1 MFINFTMNHTVA
13 IIAKL
18 PLTKL
23 KIVPMI
29 LVLNCSNETKRT
41 EIFKCVYYF
50 RLLHKHKIEAT
61 GFIPQIN
68 QWVFALR
75 FYKRICLLLC
85 CRGNLYEIWQVK
97 AESQKVPRQ
106 Y

>member
-29 LVLNCSNETKRT
+29 LVLNCSKKNKRT

-75 FYKRICLLLC
+75 FYNNGELALKLILNIKIPLIYDKWFMC
-85 CRGNLYEIWQVK
+85 
-97 AESQKVPRQ
+97 S
-106 Y
+106 